1 MFARI
6 AHLTIC
12 HLLCSHSKQH
22 KVGNSHRRDG
32 AKDGERSIDEYYAP
46 DVIVM
51 ST

>member
-32 AKDGERSIDEYYAP
+32 AKDGERSKACETR
-46 DVIVM
+46 
-51 ST
+51 S